1 MNLDFKPLLPA
12 QFSPNSRVWIYQGS
26 RLLSLSEAIEI
37 ENEINDFCKE
47 WSSHGAEVA
56 GYGNLF
62 FGQFLVL
69 IADESKTTVGGCS
82 TDSSVRFVKQVG
94 EKYGVD
100 FFNRTNL
107 AFFIKDKIQV
117 IPMTQVAYAIENG
130 FINADTVYFN
140 NLVETK
146 EQLENKW
153 LIPVKDSWL
162 ASKFNLVNT

>member
-12 QFSPNSRVWIYQGS
+12 QFSPNSRVWVYQGS
-26 RLLSLSEAIEI
+26 RLVSLSEAIEI
-37 ENEINDFCKE
+37 ENEINNFCKG